1 VQVFDSYYENKP
13 YFFIMPFFQH
23 GCIRSCFP
31 DSPIETCTATI
42 LLSQLL
48 EAVVHLHAHNIV
60 HRDIK
65 PANVLI
71 EDIYPL
77 KVRLADFG
85 LAKQDY
91 NLKTFCG
98 TEAYTAPEV
107 VTYKYTSSVD
117 IWSLGVIA
125 LEYIFGLPVQEEI
138 GALGVKQRIRLR
150 CQHIYNSSLSLES
163 GYLADLVRGMLQ
175 KDPKSRF
182 TASECIEHGE
192 QFGIWDNLQ
201 PGVNYLQDI
210 ERSSPTIVLN
220 PTFESHTSPSLLETI
235 IQPTPTVDIS
245 VLRTLK
251 RPSGNSHPEA
261 KKLTRTAG

>member
-1 VQVFDSYYENKP
+1 
-13 YFFIMPFFQH
+13 M
-23 GCIRSCFP
+23 
-31 DSPIETCTATI
+31 
-42 LLSQLL
+42 
-48 EAVVHLHAHNIV
+48 
-60 HRDIK
+60 
-65 PANVLI
+65 
-71 EDIYPL
+71 
-77 KVRLADFG
+77 
-85 LAKQDY
+85 
-91 NLKTFCG
+91 KTFCG

-107 VTYKYTSSVD
+107 VTYKYASSVD

-175 KDPKSRF
+175 KDPESRF

-192 QFGIWDNLQ
+192 QFGIWDSLQ
-201 PGVNYLQDI
+201 PGVEYVQDI

-220 PTFESHTSPSLLETI
+220 RTFESRTSPSLVEPT

-245 VLRTLK
+245 VYAR
-251 RPSGNSHPEA
+251 
-261 KKLTRTAG
+261 